1 MTQTLFN
8 TQAMILSRAL
18 ATAAEFMSEELAR
31 YLLTVKLDPVD
42 ESRANELAA
51 KAVCLPMSRPRLMSI
66 SESAES
72 WKSCGLGLE
81 KPWAARHEAI
91 AHRSDLGSC
100 S

>member
-31 YLLTVKLDPVD
+31 YLLTVKLGPVD

-51 KAVCLPMSRPRLMSI
+51 KAREGSL
-66 SESAES
+66 SANEQAEIDEYLRVGRVMEILRIRAR
-72 WKSCGLGLE
+72 KTLGR
-81 KPWAARHEAI
+81 KA
-91 AHRSDLGSC
+91 
-100 S
+100 

>member
-51 KAVCLPMSRPRLMSI
+51 KAREGSL
-66 SESAES
+66 SANEQAEIDEYLRV
-72 WKSCGLGLE
+72 GRVMEILRIRARQTLGR
-81 KPWAARHEAI
+81 KA
-91 AHRSDLGSC
+91 
-100 S
+100 